1 MDDPLAT
8 TNLIL
13 AIVTL
18 LAALLALPPLV
29 VRLFKTLGHEKTAA
43 QLEVLRQIAT
53 ASVAAV
59 EQMNKKTGVSSE
71 EKLAAALDLATTQL
85 KAYGMTVSPEQLR
98 AAIEAAVML
107 TKVGLQLPPPPA
119 DPNVIVDP
127 GAAPTV

>member
-1 MDDPLAT
+1 MNDDPLAT

-18 LAALLALPPLV
+18 LGAILALPPLL
-29 VRLFKTLGHEKTAA
+29 VRLFKTMGHEKTAA

-59 EQMNKKTGVSSE
+59 EQMNKKSGATSE
-71 EKLAAALDLATTQL
+71 EKLQAALELATTQL
-85 KAYGMTVSPEQLR
+85 TAYGMTVSPEQLR
-98 AAIEAAVML
+98 AAIEAAVLL

-119 DPNVIVDP
+119 DPNVVDVP
-127 GAAPTV
+127 APTV